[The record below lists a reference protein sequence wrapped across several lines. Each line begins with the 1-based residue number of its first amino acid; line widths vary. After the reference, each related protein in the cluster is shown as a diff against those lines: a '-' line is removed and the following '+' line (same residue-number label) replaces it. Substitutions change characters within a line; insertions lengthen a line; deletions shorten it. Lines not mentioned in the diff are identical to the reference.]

1 MSNVKRIISRKVISG
16 ISVYNRVQNP
26 RRNIQKEVKIQ
37 KDMKYK
43 KPQDT
48 GCKEGKTY
56 GILPSLPFLYTPS
69 LTIQPSLSLPLP
81 SLPLHPFPHHS
92 TLSVSP
98 LPFFFSFPDVT
109 FFPSPSIFL
118 VTPL

>member
-48 GCKEGKTY
+48 GCKEGKT
-56 GILPSLPFLYTPS
+56 
-69 LTIQPSLSLPLP
+69 
-81 SLPLHPFPHHS
+81 
-92 TLSVSP
+92 
-98 LPFFFSFPDVT
+98 
-109 FFPSPSIFL
+109 
-118 VTPL
+118 